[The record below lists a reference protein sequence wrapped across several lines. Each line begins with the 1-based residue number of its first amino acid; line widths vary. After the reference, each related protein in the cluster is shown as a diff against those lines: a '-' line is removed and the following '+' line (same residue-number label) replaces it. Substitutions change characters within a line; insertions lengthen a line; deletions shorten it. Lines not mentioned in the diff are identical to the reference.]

1 MLHNMQKEGEL
12 MSLRT
17 SNTTNVEGVK
27 AASEASKKTVNTPE
41 EFQSILWEKI
51 GSIRDTLE
59 EMRAQREA
67 INTVK
72 AEGMVTEVVRR
83 YMPDG
88 SIMITQYVGGK
99 IKDRYRKPPHLELVP
114 DPNSPV
120 PKSEDGR
127 SLTAQQN
134 MVMKPKYSLA
144 EDLFNML

>member
-1 MLHNMQKEGEL
+1 MQKEGEL

-27 AASEASKKTVNTPE
+27 AASEASKKTVSTPE
-41 EFQSILWEKI
+41 EFQSILCEKI
-51 GSIRDTLE
+51 GSIQDTLE

-88 SIMITQYVGGK
+88 SIMITQYVGSK
-99 IKDRYRKPPHLELVP
+99 IKKLNFKFYPILM
-114 DPNSPV
+114 N
-120 PKSEDGR
+120 
-127 SLTAQQN
+127 
-134 MVMKPKYSLA
+134 
-144 EDLFNML
+144 